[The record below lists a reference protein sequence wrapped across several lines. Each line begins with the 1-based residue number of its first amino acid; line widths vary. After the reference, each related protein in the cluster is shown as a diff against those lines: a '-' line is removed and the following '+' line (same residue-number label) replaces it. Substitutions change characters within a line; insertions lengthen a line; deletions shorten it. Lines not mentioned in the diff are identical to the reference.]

1 MQYAFTA
8 AALAAFSI
16 FTSASGT
23 PIQDRSVCG
32 AAPTGKTAQT
42 PLAQPTGITN
52 AALCAAQCQATSSCL
67 SFQFGLVDSADK
79 CMLFSVA
86 ASSLPPQTGLVAYDI
101 GCSTFPSIVLTA
113 SNPTGIDQSSN
124 ANTGSNTNTGATG
137 KTRQTSNQRRQR
149 KQQGT
154 HANPMNVVP
163 AGNPSPI
170 SQPAQNNLAACLAA
184 CQGNPAC
191 TAYTFSSGACKLFG
205 ATNKMARQQQG
216 QQGQQVQQGQ
226 QGAPGA
232 TQQGTHANPM
242 NGVPSG
248 SPTPIATPTGPTSEA
263 ACLAACQGNALC
275 IAFTFVSR
283 QCKLFA

>member
-8 AALAAFSI
+8 TALAAFSI

-67 SFQFGLVDSADK
+67 SFQFGLVNSADK

-86 ASSLPPQTGLVAYDI
+86 ASSLPPQTSLVAYDI

-124 ANTGSNTNTGATG
+124 ANTGSNTNKGATG

-149 KQQGT
+149 QQQGT
-154 HANPMNVVP
+154 HANPMN
-163 AGNPSPI
+163 
-170 SQPAQNNLAACLAA
+170 NNLAACLAA

-205 ATNKMARQQQG
+205 ATNKMARQQQGQQGQQVQQG

-275 IAFTFVSR
+275 IAFTFISR